1 MSAVSYTHLDVYK
14 RQRKTLSVRLAVG
27 GLLLGGALTVRADTG
42 FDELLH
48 DVFDLGIRYTSN
60 VEFLG
65 RTINA
70 NAVSYTHLPVRY
82 TGKKF
87 IADVLASGGHTF
99 SVYAEGY
106 QAMKGRPL
114 SPTLP
119 SSAVRASSGYQNSD
133 YLVM

>member
-1 MSAVSYTHLDVYK
+1 MAKY
-14 RQRKTLSVRLAVG
+14 
-27 GLLLGGALTVRADTG
+27 
-42 FDELLH
+42 
-48 DVFDLGIRYTSN
+48 
-60 VEFLG
+60 EFTDNGQVPDANG
-65 RTINA
+65 RGCWYPIKI
-70 NAVSYTHLPVRY
+70 PVRY

-99 SVYAEGY
+99 SVYAVGY